1 MQKSTSY
8 RLGTAFLFAFA
19 ACGDR
24 QPGTPAAPSR
34 VDPALGRYALTVTV
48 DAACNALPDIVRT
61 RTYTSAIESRRP
73 DDYIV
78 TLSDAKFLT
87 DQQLGPATFQI
98 HCGYGLGCNQFTASR
113 EGNQLNFRL
122 VPNYQRSNDEFA
134 GGAGSII
141 ELIPPAD
148 HHLGIEGTSLGRLD
162 GTTIQAAIDGRVW
175 FCPAM
180 FSNFSE
186 ECSACANSAHVSM
199 TFTRR

>member
-1 MQKSTSY
+1 MQKSTSC
-8 RLGTAFLFAFA
+8 RLGTALLFAFA
-19 ACGDR
+19 ACGDS
-24 QPGTPAAPSR
+24 QPRTPAAPTR

-48 DAACNALPDIVRT
+48 DSTCNALPDIVRT
-61 RTYTSAIESRRP
+61 RTYTSAIESRGP

-78 TLSDAKFLT
+78 TLSDAKFLA

-122 VPNYQRSNDEFA
+122 IPNYQRLNDEFA
-134 GGAGSII
+134 GGGGSII

-148 HHLGIEGTSLGRLD
+148 HHLGIEGTGLGRLD

-175 FCPAM
+175 FCPAT

-186 ECSACANSAHVSM
+186 ECSACENAADVTM